1 MVRVAHASGGLVKNP
16 YSNCSL
22 YPSNNKQGTTKAV
35 QSGTKLIED
44 LDSKIDQLVG
54 DALTELHPSK
64 PFVAGETSIPV
75 TGKVFG
81 CEELRAAT
89 KASLDF
95 WLTSGPYTEK
105 FESRFAKTVG
115 MRHAFMVNSG
125 SSANLLALSSLTSHV
140 HGERA
145 LKPGDEVI
153 TVAAG
158 FPTTVTPILQNGLVP
173 VYVDVHPE
181 TYVAIDEQLEAA
193 IGPKTKAIMMAH
205 TLGNPF
211 NLDHVQALVK
221 KYNLWLI
228 EDSCD
233 GLGGTYRGQQLG
245 SFGDLST
252 FSFYPAHHITTG
264 EGGAVLI
271 KKVSH
276 KRVVE
281 SFRDWGRDCWCPP
294 GCDNTCLKR
303 YEWIL
308 GELPEGYD
316 HKYTYSH
323 LGYNLKSGDIQAAI
337 GLAQLERLDTFVEL
351 RRRNWAYLSTGLK
364 CLEEFFLLPKVTENS
379 DPSWFGFALTV
390 KPNSPKSRNEIVQ
403 ALNEKNIG
411 TRLLFGGNLLR
422 QPAFIGTSRRVIGD
436 LANTDRIMNDAFWI
450 GVWPGLS
457 IEMLDYMINS

>member
-1 MVRVAHASGGLVKNP
+1 MS
-16 YSNCSL
+16 
-22 YPSNNKQGTTKAV
+22 
-35 QSGTKLIED
+35 
-44 LDSKIDQLVG
+44 LDSNRQISQLVET
-54 DALTELHPSK
+54 ALRDRHSK
-64 PFVAGETSIPV
+64 ASFVPGETHIPV

-81 CEELRAAT
+81 EPELTAAVE
-89 KASLDF
+89 ASLDF

-125 SSANLLALSSLTSHV
+125 SSANLLALSSLTSPK
-140 HGERA
+140 HGARA
-145 LKPGDEVI
+145 LKPGDEVL

-158 FPTTVTPILQNGLVP
+158 FPTTVTPILQNGLIP
-173 VYVDVHPE
+173 VYVDIDLE
-181 TYVAIDEQLEAA
+181 TYVANEVALEAA

-211 NLDHVQALVK
+211 NLELVESLAK
-221 KYNLWLI
+221 KHDLWVI

-233 GLGGTYRGQQLG
+233 GLGGTYKGQTLG

-264 EGGAVLI
+264 EGGAVLV
-271 KKVSH
+271 KKVAH
-276 KRVVE
+276 KTIVE
-281 SFRDWGRDCWCPP
+281 SFRDWGRDCWCAP

-303 YEWIL
+303 YEWQL

-337 GLAQLERLDTFVEL
+337 GLAQLDRLENFVEL
-351 RRRNWAYLSTGLK
+351 RRNNWKYLYNGLQD
-364 CLEEFFLLPKVTENS
+364 LEEFFILPMPTEHS

-390 KPNSPKSRNEIVQ
+390 RPTAPKTRNAIVQ
-403 ALNEKNIG
+403 ELNERQVG

-422 QPAFIGTSRRVIGD
+422 QPAFAGTPRRVYGN
-436 LANTDRIMNDAFWI
+436 LVNTDIVMNDTFWV

-457 IEMLDYMINS
+457 TEMLDYVIDALNSVIGGTR

>member
-1 MVRVAHASGGLVKNP
+1 MSLDLPIEATRLAQKAMLIKHSSG
-16 YSNCSL
+16 
-22 YPSNNKQGTTKAV
+22 
-35 QSGTKLIED
+35 E
-44 LDSKIDQLVG
+44 
-54 DALTELHPSK
+54 
-64 PFVAGETSIPV
+64 FVAGESSVPV

-81 CEELRAAT
+81 EEEISAAIQ
-89 KASLDF
+89 ASADF
-95 WLTSGPYTEK
+95 WLTSGPYTEQ

-125 SSANLLALSSLTSHV
+125 SSANLLALSTLTSPRL
-140 HGERA
+140 GDRA

-173 VYVDVHPE
+173 VYIDVDMA
-181 TYVAIDEQLEAA
+181 TYVANEEALEAA
-193 IGPKTKAIMMAH
+193 ISDKTRAIMMAH

-211 NLDHVQALVK
+211 NLDLVARLAAK
-221 KYNLWLI
+221 HNLWVI

-233 GLGGTYRGQQLG
+233 GLGGTYKNQNLG

-264 EGGAVLI
+264 EGGAVLT
-271 KKVSH
+271 
-276 KRVVE
+276 KRALLKPLVE

-303 YEWIL
+303 YEWTL
-308 GELPEGYD
+308 GDLPEGYD

-337 GLAQLERLDTFVEL
+337 GLAQLDRLDSFIEI
-351 RRRNWAYLSTGLK
+351 RRRNWDYLKINLK
-364 CLEEFFLLPKVTENS
+364 TLEHFLILPEAVENS
-379 DPSWFGFALTV
+379 NPSWFGFALTV
-390 KPNSPKSRNEIVQ
+390 RDGSSKSRNEIVQ
-403 ALNEKNIG
+403 ELNDAKIA

-422 QPAFIGTSRRVIGD
+422 QPAFIGTPRRVVGE
-436 LANTDRIMNDAFWI
+436 LVNTDIVMNQTFWV

-457 IEMLDYMINS
+457 LQMLDYVIETLHKILGVKI

>member
-1 MVRVAHASGGLVKNP
+1 MSLIRVGKKLSD
-16 YSNCSL
+16 SL
-22 YPSNNKQGTTKAV
+22 
-35 QSGTKLIED
+35 D
-44 LDSKIDQLVG
+44 LKIGQLVA
-54 DALTELHPSK
+54 DALTELHSVKEFLP
-64 PFVAGETSIPV
+64 GETNIPV

-81 CEELRAAT
+81 KEELSAAVQ
-89 KASLDF
+89 ASLDF

-125 SSANLLALSSLTSHV
+125 SSANLLALTSLTSPK
-140 HGERA
+140 HGDRA
-145 LKPGDEVI
+145 LRAGDEVL

-158 FPTTVTPILQNGLVP
+158 FPTTVTPILQNNLIP
-173 VYVDVHPE
+173 VYVDVDLE
-181 TYVAIDEQLEAA
+181 TYVANGEALESA

-211 NLDHVQALVK
+211 NLDLVQKLAEK
-221 KYNLWLI
+221 HNLWLI

-233 GLGGTYRGQQLG
+233 ALGGTYRGQTLG

-264 EGGAVLI
+264 EGGAVLS
-271 KKVSH
+271 KKVTH
-276 KRVVE
+276 KTIIE
-281 SFRDWGRDCWCPP
+281 SFRDWGRDCWCAP

-303 YEWIL
+303 YGWQL

-337 GLAQLERLDTFVEL
+337 GLAQLDRLEKFIEI
-351 RRRNWAYLSTGLK
+351 RRRNWNYLQDNLTELQDRMILPRA
-364 CLEEFFLLPKVTENS
+364 LEES
-379 DPSWFGFALTV
+379 DPSWFGFAITV
-390 KPNSPKSRNEIVQ
+390 RKNACKSRNEIVKE
-403 ALNEKNIG
+403 LNERKIA

-422 QPAFIGTSRRVIGD
+422 QPAFENTPRRVIGE
-436 LANTDRIMNDAFWI
+436 LKNTDIVMNDTFWI
-450 GVWPGLS
+450 GVWPGLTL
-457 IEMLDYMINS
+457 EMLDYVVKTLREILA